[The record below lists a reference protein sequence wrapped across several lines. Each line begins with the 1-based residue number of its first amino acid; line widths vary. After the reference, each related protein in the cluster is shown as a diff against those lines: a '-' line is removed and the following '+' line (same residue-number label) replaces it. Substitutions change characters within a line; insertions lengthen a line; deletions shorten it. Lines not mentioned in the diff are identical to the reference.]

1 MSTPLGL
8 PGHKYQV
15 RRGHD
20 RSGVPG
26 VRPTRSRAARGCVDA
41 CTSAAHPRA
50 STRGP
55 QQSLSPDEARA
66 RIEVLKK
73 LLNQRLENKSSR
85 NEGNASC
92 LRKALRFT
100 DIGATN
106 KLNHEQWIQAFVRL
120 GAQLSD
126 AVSARPATATH
137 SPHVCRRALCCAR
150 ACALGAGPYQLQPL
164 GADARAPTARGA
176 RRPPQDLNLLF
187 YAFATEE
194 DEGGAPAV
202 DYVRFVDAM
211 TSGDDLGPL
220 RGADFV
226 TVMSDRH
233 GARPRE
239 GKRTYDDRLFNKP
252 PPYALGDSEPNPQPR
267 RVAEKT
273 TNTPSVAGGIFAI
286 APPIVAPEVPSVK
299 NFSTLSLA
307 HSEWKPSDEGEHNP
321 AFGTTV
327 KRMSNTSS
335 VPGGIFAPGSADD
348 FRVRGLFV
356 RPGY

>member
-8 PGHKYQV
+8 PGHKY
-15 RRGHD
+15 
-20 RSGVPG
+20 
-26 VRPTRSRAARGCVDA
+26 
-41 CTSAAHPRA
+41 
-50 STRGP
+50 

-126 AVSARPATATH
+126 A
-137 SPHVCRRALCCAR
+137 
-150 ACALGAGPYQLQPL
+150 
-164 GADARAPTARGA
+164 
-176 RRPPQDLNLLF
+176 DLNLLF